1 MYRRIG
7 VFFLIL
13 ALLAT
18 TACSTSAASAPD
30 RIAKIMGEERITEAA
45 IETDDRS
52 AAGNEFG
59 VWKQPFRDDRWEY
72 IYDPEGYL
80 NCCLRIDRGADTETG
95 KSTSEIEKKNR
106 AVDLHLR
113 NFSSK
118 QTDEYEV
125 RRTTSGMGDTIYEII
140 EMKGKNPTGRKSSV
154 HFSPDGVLLSMVSYC
169 RPVTPPD
176 PSAMG
181 NLSEEQAARNAFDD
195 LLWRL
200 GNVLTVQ
207 RFEDARCSA
216 EKTTAEGRL
225 AWKITIDQLV
235 RTDFPPQITSWSV
248 LYWIDVTT
256 GEIIMRA
263 EAA

>member
-7 VFFLIL
+7 VILLIL
-13 ALLAT
+13 VLLAT
-18 TACSTSAASAPD
+18 AACSSTVAATE
-30 RIAKIMGEERITEAA
+30 RIAEIMGEERITEAA

-125 RRTTSGMGDTIYEII
+125 RRNTSGMSETIYEII

-207 RFEDARCSA
+207 RFEDAHWSA
-216 EKTTAEGRL
+216 EKTTAEGRP